1 MKTEFRLLLAVSMM
15 VLVMVG
21 TNFLFPPIEPEPGP
35 VRPDSAGVVAE
46 GIPESGPDESGL
58 PGVEADP
65 EVGVAV
71 APQTAGDSLAAP
83 PVPRRTVEVSGPLYS
98 YAFSNYGA
106 GIESVQLPAFRSLA
120 AQGPVQLVPPGT
132 VSMGNRLVVG
142 RDTLDLGALPFQ
154 VEPADGLTLTEG
166 GPPATL
172 TFTYEEAASGV
183 AIELGYTFQP
193 DDYTVDVEV
202 RASGLDRPMLVTT
215 VGSGLAFNE
224 ADSAQDAQA
233 MAYVGNHLSDGID
246 AEPLRR
252 VDEAQIVEGPFEW
265 VAFKSKYFVQAVLPG
280 VGEPA
285 EEIYLGGI
293 LVDPVAGQENQARVA
308 VTHAPSQLTQYQ
320 LYMGPQDYERLQALG
335 ADLEEVNPY
344 GWRFFRPIVRPF
356 VGAIVWALTYLHGTL
371 NIGYGWV
378 LILFGV
384 LLRILLWPLYMKAMR
399 SQIKNMA
406 VQPLVK
412 EIQSKYKDNPERLQK
427 EMLKLYKEHG
437 FNPLGGCLPMLLP
450 WPVLIAL
457 FFVFQNTIEL
467 RGVPFLWLPDLS
479 AKDPFYLLPIFL
491 AVSMFLLQWISLRSM
506 PEANPQM
513 RLMMWFMPL
522 FFGFIFLNF
531 PSGLNLYYASMNI
544 ATIPQQIIV
553 ANERKKV
560 KPIGGTGGGG
570 GGGGSSGDPP
580 DESAKAGSGGKTA
593 AGSATGRSSG
603 SRRARKGG
611 SRKKK

>member
-1 MKTEFRLLLAVSMM
+1 MKTEFRLLLAVSLM

-35 VRPDSAGVVAE
+35 MGADSAGVVAE
-46 GIPESGPDESGL
+46 GEVPSGAPEAGL
-58 PGVEADP
+58 PGLEATPGVESPP
-65 EVGVAV
+65 EREQAV
-71 APQTAGDSLAAP
+71 DSLAP
-83 PVPRRTVEVSGPLYS
+83 PREPVRAIEVEGPLYR
-98 YAFSNYGA
+98 YTFTNYGA
-106 GIESVQLPAFRSLA
+106 GIESLELPAFRSLA
-120 AQGPVQLVPPGT
+120 AEGPVQLVPPGT
-132 VSMGNRLVVG
+132 QSMGNRIVVG
-142 RDTLDLGALPFQ
+142 RDTLDLSRLPFQ
-154 VEPADGLTLTEG
+154 VEPAGGLTLAEG
-166 GPPATL
+166 GAPETL
-172 TFTYEEAASGV
+172 TFRYQDPGSEV
-183 AIELGYTFQP
+183 AIELAYTFLP
-193 DDYTVDVEV
+193 DDYTVEVET
-202 RASGLDRPMLVTT
+202 RAMGLDRPMLVTAL
-215 VGSGLAFNE
+215 GNGLAFNE
-224 ADSAQDAQA
+224 ADSAQEAQA
-233 MAYVGNHLSDGID
+233 MAYVGNHLSDGIE

-252 VDEAQIVEGPFEW
+252 VEEAELVEGPFEW
-265 VAFKSKYFVQAVLPG
+265 VAFKSRYFVQAVLPG
-280 VGEPA
+280 TGAPA
-285 EEIYLGGI
+285 EEVYLGGI
-293 LVDPVAGQENQARVA
+293 LVDPVPGQDEQARVA
-308 VTHAPSQLTQYQ
+308 VTHAPSEVTRYQ
-320 LYMGPQDYERLQALG
+320 LYMGPQDHGRLRALG

-356 VGAIVWALTYLHGTL
+356 VGAIEWALTFLHGTL

-378 LILFGV
+378 LILFGI
-384 LLRILLWPLYMKAMR
+384 LLRIILWPLYMKAMR

-412 EIQSKYKDNPERLQK
+412 EIQTKYKDNPERLQK

-479 AKDPFYLLPIFL
+479 AKDPYYLLPVFL

-513 RLMMWFMPL
+513 RMMMWFMPL

-531 PSGLNLYYASMNI
+531 PSGLNLYYASMNL

-560 KPIGGTGGGG
+560 KPIGSSGGGG
-570 GGGGSSGDPP
+570 GGGGSSGGSD
-580 DESAKAGSGGKTA
+580 DASKGAASKKAAATAGSGK
-593 AGSATGRSSG
+593 SSG
-603 SRRARKGG
+603 SRRSRKGG
-611 SRKKK
+611 SRRK

>member
-1 MKTEFRLLLAVSMM
+1 MKTEFRLLLAVSLM

-35 VRPDSAGVVAE
+35 ANPDSAGTVAE
-46 GIPESGPDESGL
+46 GSAVAEPSVSGLTGMEAMPESGLDEGAQAT
-58 PGVEADP
+58 P
-65 EVGVAV
+65 
-71 APQTAGDSLAAP
+71 DSLAQP
-83 PVPRRTVEVSGPLYS
+83 SEPRRALDVSGPLYR
-98 YAFSNYGA
+98 YTFTNYGA
-106 GIESVQLPAFRSLA
+106 GIESVELPAFPSLTVG
-120 AQGPVQLVPPGT
+120 GPVQLVPPGT
-132 VSMGNRLVVG
+132 LSMGNRIVVG
-142 RDTLDLGALPFQ
+142 RDTLDLSRLPFQ
-154 VEPADGLTLTEG
+154 VEPAGGLTLAEG
-166 GPPATL
+166 GAPETL
-172 TFTYEEAASGV
+172 TFRYEDAAAGV
-183 AIELGYTFQP
+183 TIELAYTFQP
-193 DDYTVDVEV
+193 DDYTVEVETRV
-202 RASGLDRPMLVTT
+202 TGLDRPMLVTSL
-215 VGSGLAFNE
+215 GSGLAFNE
-224 ADSAQDAQA
+224 ADSAQEAQA
-233 MAYVGNHLSDGID
+233 MAYVGNHLGDGID

-252 VDEAQIVEGPFEW
+252 VEEAEIIEGPFEW
-265 VAFKSKYFVQAVLPG
+265 VAFKSKYFVHAVLPG
-280 VGEPA
+280 TGEPA

-293 LVDPVAGQENQARVA
+293 LVSPVPDQEDQALVA
-308 VTHAPSQLTQYQ
+308 VTHAPSEATRYQ
-320 LYMGPQDYERLQALG
+320 LYMGPQDYGRLQALG

-356 VGAIVWALTYLHGTL
+356 VGALVWALTYLQDTL
-371 NIGYGWV
+371 KIGFGWV
-378 LILFGV
+378 LILFGI
-384 LLRILLWPLYMKAMR
+384 LLRIILWPLYMKAMR

-406 VQPLVK
+406 VHPLVK
-412 EIQSKYKDNPERLQK
+412 EIQTKYKDNPERLQK

-479 AKDPFYLLPIFL
+479 AKDPYYLLPVFL

-513 RLMMWFMPL
+513 RMMMWFMPL

-531 PSGLNLYYASMNI
+531 PSGLNLYYASMNL

-560 KPIGGTGGGG
+560 KPIGSSGGGGG
-570 GGGGSSGDPP
+570 GGGGSSGDSEGDP
-580 DESAKAGSGGKTA
+580 SKGGAAKKGSAGSGSGK
-593 AGSATGRSSG
+593 GSG

-611 SRKKK
+611 ARKK